1 MTGDDPFG
9 LQFRGDRTMVVR
21 PQPGGRRPPAGDV
34 PRQTAFPEARA
45 LPVFEISS
53 SVSSNPLLGA
63 AILILSLAPHLRN
76 PTPPAD
82 PDALRRQLATELDR
96 YQSAARAA
104 GADPESA
111 EQAAWA
117 LAALLDD
124 AVLNTPWGA
133 ASAWGR
139 TGLVA
144 SRWSQTDAGEY
155 FFEALANMQR
165 EPGRYGNVLEIFH
178 RCLAMGFEGRYRVSR
193 NRSGDV
199 DGVRKSVART
209 PAELAGPAEPTLSPH
224 WAGVAVAA
232 RSPGTIVP
240 PWVVWTMATALLL
253 ALYTG
258 FRYRVAGYSEQLAPM
273 VAGLPP
279 VPAGGS
285 PPMARP
291 PVPALPATP
300 TVLDPGFLAVEQRQG
315 LVTVQEGA
323 QRVLIRLTAADL
335 FAPGSDQIAAAR
347 RALIERIGEELATRP
362 GRILVTGYTD
372 NVPLRRSPRFA
383 SNLELSE
390 ARANLIGALLARP
403 LQGKGRLTILG
414 KGEAD
419 PIASNATP
427 EGRARNRRVDI
438 VLLKAAG
445 S

>member
-1 MTGDDPFG
+1 MAEDDPFG

-21 PQPGGRRPPAGDV
+21 PQPGGRRPPSDA
-34 PRQTAFPEARA
+34 PRPTALPEGRA
-45 LPVFEISS
+45 LPAFEIPST
-53 SVSSNPLLGA
+53 VSRNPLLAA
-63 AILILSLAPHLRN
+63 AIPILSLAPHLRS

-82 PDALRRQLATELDR
+82 PDALRRQLTTELDR

-165 EPGRYGNVLEIFH
+165 EPGRYANVLEIFH
-178 RCLAMGFEGRYRVSR
+178 RCLAMGFEGRYRVAR
-193 NRSGDV
+193 DRTGDV
-199 DGVRKSVART
+199 DGVRRSVART
-209 PAELAGPAEPTLSPH
+209 LAELVGPSEPTLSPH
-224 WAGVAVAA
+224 WAGVTVAA

-240 PWVVWTMATALLL
+240 PWVVWTAAAALLL
-253 ALYTG
+253 ALFTG
-258 FRYRVAGYSEQLAPM
+258 FRYRVAGYSEQLVPL

-279 VPAGGS
+279 AATIATPAAAQA
-285 PPMARP
+285 PL
-291 PVPALPATP
+291 PALPAP
-300 TVLDPGFLAVEQRQG
+300 RPVLEPGFLAEEQRLG
-315 LVTVQEGA
+315 LVIVQEGA
-323 QRVLIRLTAADL
+323 QRVLIRLTAPDL

-347 RALIERIGEELATRP
+347 RGLIQRIGQELATRQ

-390 ARANLIGALLARP
+390 ARAALIGGLLAGP
-403 LQGKGRLTILG
+403 LQGKDRLTILG

-419 PIASNATP
+419 PIGDNATP
-427 EGRARNRRVDI
+427 EGRARNRRVEI
-438 VLLKAAG
+438 VLLKVAG
-445 S
+445 N

>member
-1 MTGDDPFG
+1 
-9 LQFRGDRTMVVR
+9 V
-21 PQPGGRRPPAGDV
+21 
-34 PRQTAFPEARA
+34 
-45 LPVFEISS
+45 
-53 SVSSNPLLGA
+53 
-63 AILILSLAPHLRN
+63 
-76 PTPPAD
+76 
-82 PDALRRQLATELDR
+82 
-96 YQSAARAA
+96 
-104 GADPESA
+104 
-111 EQAAWA
+111 
-117 LAALLDD
+117 
-124 AVLNTPWGA
+124 
-133 ASAWGR
+133 
-139 TGLVA
+139 
-144 SRWSQTDAGEY
+144 
-155 FFEALANMQR
+155 
-165 EPGRYGNVLEIFH
+165 
-178 RCLAMGFEGRYRVSR
+178 
-193 NRSGDV
+193 
-199 DGVRKSVART
+199 
-209 PAELAGPAEPTLSPH
+209 
-224 WAGVAVAA
+224 
-232 RSPGTIVP
+232 
-240 PWVVWTMATALLL
+240 ATALLL

-279 VPAGGS
+279 VPAVGS

-291 PVPALPATP
+291 PVPALPAPP

-390 ARANLIGALLARP
+390 ARANLIGALLAGP